1 MKNEF
6 ATPWGFYGDVT
17 KDVWQSQMSKG
28 SRKGWGGRCKG
39 FKELQREGW
48 IRGERA
54 TRRLNVE
61 MVVDGES
68 AVIRQCC
75 KWVVLKQND
84 LLWLLLFV
92 HCYQRDSV
100 KMRLSLGFT
109 IISPGALSF
118 TKRTGGAVGWGAMSL
133 YREIIE
139 EQHLGVT
146 RGIPHRSQPQRAS
159 PDAAPT
165 GRRSTANW
173 AAGKRMTERRHTV
186 KWSLKEVWR
195 GGVTKSV

>member
-92 HCYQRDSV
+92 HCYRRDSV

-118 TKRTGGAVGWGAMSL
+118 TKRTGGAVGGLWVSK
-133 YREIIE
+133 E
-139 EQHLGVT
+139 
-146 RGIPHRSQPQRAS
+146 
-159 PDAAPT
+159 
-165 GRRSTANW
+165 
-173 AAGKRMTERRHTV
+173 K
-186 KWSLKEVWR
+186 SLKNNTWVSP
-195 GGVTKSV
+195 GASHTGANLSVPLLTLPPQAEEAQRIEQWEKEWQKEDTRWNDH

>member
-1 MKNEF
+1 MGLLWRCDQRCLTKLNEQRF
-6 ATPWGFYGDVT
+6 
-17 KDVWQSQMSKG
+17 KE
-28 SRKGWGGRCKG
+28 RLRGRCKG
-39 FKELQREGW
+39 FKELKRKGW

-54 TRRLNVE
+54 TRRLNVK

-84 LLWLLLFV
+84 CSGCCFLSIV
-92 HCYQRDSV
+92 MQDSV
-100 KMRLSLGFT
+100 KMRLSLGFYDHFSRST
-109 IISPGALSF
+109 VIYQANRGE
-118 TKRTGGAVGWGAMSL
+118 AMSL

-139 EQHLGVT
+139 KQHLGVT

-165 GRRSTANW
+165 GRKSIADW
-173 AAGKRMTERRHTV
+173 AAGKRMKETRYTV
-186 KWSLKEVWR
+186 KWSLKEV
-195 GGVTKSV
+195 